1 MTLLATGIWLTHEV
15 FDLGLGEGLSRILRR
30 RAQAAREILQDQ
42 LSRGEIN
49 VTDAAD
55 KDEAAAMVFEYIEA
69 ARRGA
74 ARRNLRMLAQIME
87 GALDA
92 PPIYADEFLRWSRV
106 LADLSQEEIIVLVKL
121 QEVHNLPINT
131 VGELK
136 QWNEMDAQMLH
147 QLRAIGVVS
156 NKLELD
162 SIFGALQRT
171 GLVNYFAGG
180 FGGAWYQPTPRLAAL
195 LALIDTDA
203 AMAEPSR

>member
-1 MTLLATGIWLTHEV
+1 MAGAIGAVSTTFVLATLGSGI
-15 FDLGLGEGLSRILRR
+15 
-30 RAQAAREILQDQ
+30 
-42 LSRGEIN
+42 
-49 VTDAAD
+49 
-55 KDEAAAMVFEYIEA
+55 
-69 ARRGA
+69 
-74 ARRNLRMLAQIME
+74 
-87 GALDA
+87 
-92 PPIYADEFLRWSRV
+92 
-106 LADLSQEEIIVLVKL
+106 
-121 QEVHNLPINT
+121 
-131 VGELK
+131 GELK